1 MSSSFINIR
10 KIKELTQKKINGL
23 TDQTPINEL
32 EDLVKIVQL
41 SGGGHLSADSDGDL
55 PTTGMI
61 AFDKQYD
68 RFFYNKKAPKFRNDS
83 TRPGGTVSDR
93 ATRITQ
99 GARRIDRG
107 RRRRTSWTRKL
118 YGRVNPTGPTPIN
131 VTTYQGSSYGYRYGG
146 DPSANNN
153 FIQTYPYASD
163 ANSTNVGTLSP
174 HPVTQGNTGGAG
186 ASDGYSI
193 GGNPTPVVQGDIIKI
208 PYANGTPVAGI
219 DTGDAFPVYLRQG
232 HTESLG
238 NRSYIYVSGG
248 ANPSSGTGWNSIFKF
263 ADGSTGTFTDV
274 GDLANTVRL
283 SATASSSTHG
293 YNSGSSTP
301 PGPPYMRNNI
311 QKFSFASDGNA
322 TDVGDLLTRKYG
334 PAGTSSTDNGYVLGG
349 WKDPGNTVENV
360 IQKFPFASDANSSDV
375 GDLTEEVGYGST
387 SSSTTHGY
395 LAGGWKQSATPGVN
409 TPTNVIQ
416 KHAFAT
422 DANATDVGDTI
433 SSPSSQAGSSQH

>member
-1 MSSSFINIR
+1 MTIS
-10 KIKELTQKKINGL
+10 LTQVIANLQADIDGVDSDTSMDQILKYMYRARKLTGL
-23 TDQTPINEL
+23 ASSYDSAGLLP
-32 EDLVKIVQL
+32 
-41 SGGGHLSADSDGDL
+41 SADSAYDGML
-55 PTTGMI
+55 
-61 AFDKQYD
+61 AFTEKDDAIY
-68 RFFYNKKAPKFRNDS
+68 KFVDS
-83 TRPGGTVSDR
+83 NATGGTIR
-93 ATRITQ
+93 AWHLADSNQ
-99 GARRIDRG
+99 
-107 RRRRTSWTRKL
+107 S
-118 YGRVNPTGPTPIN
+118 VVPTAIN
-131 VTTYQGSSYGYRYGG
+131 VTVYQGSSYGYRYGG

-153 FIQTYPYASD
+153 FIQTYSYTSD

-174 HPVTQGNTGGAG
+174 HPVTQSNTGGAG

-193 GGNPTPVVQGDIIKI
+193 GGNPTPVNQGDIIKI
-208 PYANGTPVAGI
+208 PYANGTPVTGI
-219 DTGDAFPVYLRQG
+219 NTGDAFPVYLRQG

-238 NRSYIYVSGG
+238 NRSFIYVSGG
-248 ANPSSGTGWNSIFKF
+248 ANPSNGTGWNSIFKF

-283 SATASSSTHG
+283 SATQSSSTHG

-311 QKFSFASDGNA
+311 QKFSFSSDGNA
-322 TDVGDLLTRKYG
+322 TDVGDLLSSKYG
-334 PAGTSSTDNGYVLGG
+334 AAGTSSTDNGYVLGG

-360 IQKFPFASDANSSDV
+360 IQKFPFSSDANSSDV
-375 GDLTEEVGYGST
+375 GDLTEEIGYGST

-416 KHAFAT
+416 KHTFAS

-433 SSPSSQAGSSQH
+433 SSPSAQAAGSQH